1 MIRRYKWDGLIL
13 LLQAVVF
20 YGIPPCLLE
29 RDPIGTVLAMVV
41 STLLLAIC
49 LGLLSHNRL
58 RGTYPLL
65 CAVLYL
71 PSVVLFYHR
80 ESVVYVIWY
89 FLMSGLGL
97 LMGSMV
103 SSFLGK
109 K

>member
-1 MIRRYKWDGLIL
+1 MIRRYKWEGIIL

-20 YGIPPCLLE
+20 YGIPLCLLD
-29 RDPIGTVLAMVV
+29 RDSIGTVLAMVV

-49 LGLLSHNRL
+49 LGLLSHSRL
-58 RGTYPLL
+58 RWAYPLL

-71 PSVVLFYHR
+71 PSVVLFYHQ
-80 ESVVYVIWY
+80 ESSVYVIWY

-103 SSFLGK
+103 ASFLEK